1 MSAWPSPPTYALAVA
16 SAAAFAVL
24 LLGSAVTWRLGRR
37 CPGRDYTNLR
47 LRMRTWWVIV
57 PVLSAVLLIGPWAVA
72 LLFAAISTL
81 ALREYFFLAAPAQA
95 QFPILMRAAAYVLV
109 PCQYFLT
116 SFGELPEFALFVP
129 TVALLFA
136 LTGTNGRWTA
146 LGAGLAVFCLSHV
159 ARIAGTEQ
167 GVAWLAFL
175 LVITQL
181 NDVAQ
186 YVWGKRFGRTPLA
199 PALSPNKTREG
210 LYGGLATTAVFSA
223 LLGPVFLPLDCLQSI
238 VSGIVLGLAG
248 VAGDLTISAL
258 KRRAGVKDA
267 GNALPGHGGVLDR
280 VDSLIYAAPLLFYV
294 LCMDR

>member
-1 MSAWPSPPTYALAVA
+1 MPSPCRVVPFWVKAM
-16 SAAAFAVL
+16 
-24 LLGSAVTWRLGRR
+24 
-37 CPGRDYTNLR
+37 NLPR
-47 LRMRTWWVIV
+47 H
-57 PVLSAVLLIGPWAVA
+57 A
-72 LLFAAISTL
+72 
-81 ALREYFFLAAPAQA
+81 
-95 QFPILMRAAAYVLV
+95 
-109 PCQYFLT
+109 
-116 SFGELPEFALFVP
+116 
-129 TVALLFA
+129 
-136 LTGTNGRWTA
+136 
-146 LGAGLAVFCLSHV
+146 
-159 ARIAGTEQ
+159 
-167 GVAWLAFL
+167 
-175 LVITQL
+175 
-181 NDVAQ
+181 
-186 YVWGKRFGRTPLA
+186 GRTPLA